1 MLVLPSDRM
10 LVLPSA
16 KILLASCVLLSITN
30 CGVKGDPLPPKV
42 PMEVG
47 RGQPT
52 YHKASE
58 KIPLQKYQPNEDE
71 MKDEKEPE
79 DE

>member
-1 MLVLPSDRM
+1 MPSKFRKKMLSLKIVFIGIATLVLT
-10 LVLPSA
+10 A
-16 KILLASCVLLSITN
+16 
-30 CGVKGDPLPPKV
+30 CGVKGDPLPPKK
-42 PMEVG
+42 PAEVG

-52 YHKASE
+52 YRKATE

-71 MKDEKEPE
+71 LRDEKEPE